1 MCKPSV
7 DKLGWDLLQELQQW
21 RGFEFADVL
30 EQGIGPGP
38 TASFVD
44 PPSEKD
50 AKQQRLHVNYDPKN
64 GSYLLTTESGE
75 SLLLA
80 TSKADGLG
88 FEIFVAREGQPC
100 KQLGPSFLLTS
111 NHKKNQWSLSSVR
124 CQQCESRGTRLCGT
138 RELGRMSHYCEAV
151 GSGNAFC
158 MDVEIPEVQEDGS
171 SSIVCPVCSDPDIGG
186 CLLSTRR
193 PKWNERKQSLTLDFR
208 GRCSIASAKNF
219 MLEAENNP
227 STITLL
233 FGKIS
238 KSKFVLDYSYPLSM
252 VQAFA
257 AALTATHWK

>member
-1 MCKPSV
+1 
-7 DKLGWDLLQELQQW
+7 
-21 RGFEFADVL
+21 
-30 EQGIGPGP
+30 
-38 TASFVD
+38 
-44 PPSEKD
+44 
-50 AKQQRLHVNYDPKN
+50 
-64 GSYLLTTESGE
+64 
-75 SLLLA
+75 
-80 TSKADGLG
+80 
-88 FEIFVAREGQPC
+88 
-100 KQLGPSFLLTS
+100 
-111 NHKKNQWSLSSVR
+111 
-124 CQQCESRGTRLCGT
+124 
-138 RELGRMSHYCEAV
+138 
-151 GSGNAFC
+151 